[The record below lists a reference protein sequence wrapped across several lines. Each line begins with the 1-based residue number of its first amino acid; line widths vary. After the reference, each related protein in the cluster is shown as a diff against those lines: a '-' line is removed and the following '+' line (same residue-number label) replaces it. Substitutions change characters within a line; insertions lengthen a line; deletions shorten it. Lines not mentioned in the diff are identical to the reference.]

1 MWRAT
6 IKSLFARKVRLALT
20 ALAVILGVA
29 FVAGT
34 FVLTDTINHTF
45 DNLFAEVNKGVAVQI
60 QTRPAF
66 GSNGARLP
74 ASLLQTVE
82 HVPGVKLAV
91 GNLIGYAQIVDKHGK
106 AVTTGGAPTFG
117 LNWVNAAGY
126 SPLRIQQG
134 RPPLTSSEVV
144 IDAVTAKKY
153 GFHVGDEVRVL
164 FQGPPGT
171 FTLVGITGFGSANN
185 LGGATLAV
193 FDTATTQRVL
203 NAEGMFD
210 SIAVASDPGITPT
223 VLRDRIAA
231 VLPRVMAGFTDS
243 RTFRRHGVPCYG
255 FVPMLLGPDEQ
266 GGMHG
271 NNERLTVANVGFGL
285 KYLYD
290 VLRYVQ

>member
-91 GNLIGYAQIVDKHGK
+91 GNLIGYAQIVE
-106 AVTTGGAPTFG
+106 AIALAAEPRELAPEPRHDP
-117 LNWVNAAGY
+117 Y
-126 SPLRIQQG
+126 RS
-134 RPPLTSSEVV
+134 TSSR
-144 IDAVTAKKY
+144 AW
-153 GFHVGDEVRVL
+153 R
-164 FQGPPGT
+164 
-171 FTLVGITGFGSANN
+171 SN
-185 LGGATLAV
+185 
-193 FDTATTQRVL
+193 
-203 NAEGMFD
+203 
-210 SIAVASDPGITPT
+210 S
-223 VLRDRIAA
+223 
-231 VLPRVMAGFTDS
+231 S
-243 RTFRRHGVPCYG
+243 RWKRS
-255 FVPMLLGPDEQ
+255 
-266 GGMHG
+266 
-271 NNERLTVANVGFGL
+271 N
-285 KYLYD
+285 
-290 VLRYVQ
+290 